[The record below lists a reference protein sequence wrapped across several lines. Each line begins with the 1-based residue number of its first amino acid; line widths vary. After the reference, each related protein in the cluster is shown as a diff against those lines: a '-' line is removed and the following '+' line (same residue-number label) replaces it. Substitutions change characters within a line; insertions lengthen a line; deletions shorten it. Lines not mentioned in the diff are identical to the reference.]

1 MSTDATDRGAFGCI
15 KELEEIEEM
24 RPDDRGALLRIL
36 TFSRHRDEE
45 VRMCAIEKLYE
56 FPEESVRHRVID
68 ALNDDEFLV
77 RTNALEIIGDWGHAS
92 DLDMV
97 LPFFDDES
105 EIVRFAAIE
114 AVGNLGVAKIAPRL
128 VRLIGTSTEGEC
140 VRIHSA
146 LRKLDISDNWPLSQ
160 LLGLL
165 ESSKPN
171 VRAAVVNS
179 INDDLHIEC
188 ELTLVE
194 QHLRK
199 ALAIEDVAHVKTHIH
214 DALTYVAS
222 QDIMNQAEFPTQE
235 SRANVI
241 DALTHEEASIRS
253 AALFTIGHLGSEI
266 DIHLVKDFLN
276 DPDQDVRLNAIDALA
291 NINKPYGLKFL
302 REHISN
308 ASERERVNIFAAIR
322 TIDGNDSNALHAL
335 LDLLGSKDH
344 EVRNAVAEAFD
355 NDTDLNENP
364 WLVEQRLSRAHEM
377 EKAGAAKR
385 SLASALNY
393 ALASRIRE
401 SINSEE
407 HDAYETIGAAID
419 HSDPR
424 VRCSALFAFGLLGD
438 RNDLEVIRNCLN
450 DSEESVRCSAIEAI
464 GDIGHP
470 SALKLLERSLEH
482 ASELE
487 QVAIHAAIRKI
498 DHGNG
503 SSLQDL
509 LGLLDSTNEEVR
521 IDVAESIDTDLG
533 VEDSL
538 REITDR
544 LKRAIA
550 AETSTSAMSSIEEAL
565 ARMQQLEQSV

>member
-1 MSTDATDRGAFGCI
+1 
-15 KELEEIEEM
+15 
-24 RPDDRGALLRIL
+24 
-36 TFSRHRDEE
+36 
-45 VRMCAIEKLYE
+45 
-56 FPEESVRHRVID
+56 
-68 ALNDDEFLV
+68 
-77 RTNALEIIGDWGHAS
+77 
-92 DLDMV
+92 
-97 LPFFDDES
+97 
-105 EIVRFAAIE
+105 
-114 AVGNLGVAKIAPRL
+114 
-128 VRLIGTSTEGEC
+128 
-140 VRIHSA
+140 
-146 LRKLDISDNWPLSQ
+146 
-160 LLGLL
+160 
-165 ESSKPN
+165 
-171 VRAAVVNS
+171 
-179 INDDLHIEC
+179 
-188 ELTLVE
+188 
-194 QHLRK
+194 
-199 ALAIEDVAHVKTHIH
+199 
-214 DALTYVAS
+214 
-222 QDIMNQAEFPTQE
+222 MNQAEFPTQE

>member
-1 MSTDATDRGAFGCI
+1 MSTDATDRNALGCI
-15 KELEEIEEM
+15 EELEEIEELS
-24 RPDDRGALLRIL
+24 PDDRGALLRIL

-56 FPEESVRHRVID
+56 FPEESVRDRVVD
-68 ALNDDEFLV
+68 ALNDIDFLV

-92 DLDMV
+92 DLDTV
-97 LPFFDDES
+97 LPYLDDES

-114 AVGNLGVAKIAPRL
+114 AVGNMGVATIVPLLIRL
-128 VRLIGTSTEGEC
+128 VGTSSEGEC
-140 VRIHSA
+140 VRIYSA
-146 LRKLDISDNWPLSQ
+146 LRKLDTSDNWPLSQ

-165 ESSKPN
+165 KSSKPN

-179 INDDLHIEC
+179 VNDDLHIEC
-188 ELTLVE
+188 ELKLVE

-199 ALAIEDVAHVKTHIH
+199 ALAIEDVAHVKTYIH
-214 DALTYVAS
+214 GALTYVAS
-222 QDIMNQAEFPTQE
+222 GDIMNQAEFPTQE

-253 AALFTIGHLGSEI
+253 AALFAIGNLGSEI
-266 DIHLVKDFLN
+266 DVNLVKDFLK

-322 TIDGNDSNALHAL
+322 TIDGSDSNALHAL
-335 LDLLGSKDH
+335 LDLLDSKDH
-344 EVRNAVAEAFD
+344 EVRTAVAEAFD
-355 NDTDLNENP
+355 DDFDLNENP
-364 WLVEQRLSRAHEM
+364 PLVEQRLSRALEM

-385 SLASALNY
+385 SLASALNF
-393 ALASRIRE
+393 ALACRIRE

-407 HDAYETIGAAID
+407 HDAYETIVAAID

-424 VRCSALFAFGLLGD
+424 VRRSALFALGLLGD
-438 RNDLEVIRNCLN
+438 RNDLEAIRNCLN

-470 SALKLLERSLEH
+470 SALKLLEQRLAH
-482 ASELE
+482 ASEVE
-487 QVAIHAAIRKI
+487 RVAILASIRKI
-498 DHGNG
+498 DRGNRP
-503 SSLQDL
+503 SLQDL
-509 LGLLDSTNEEVR
+509 LGLLDSTNELVR
-521 IDVAESIDTDLG
+521 TEVAEAIDIDLG
-533 VEDSL
+533 VESSL
-538 REITDR
+538 SEITDR
-544 LKRAIA
+544 LKKAIA
-550 AETSTSAMSSIEEAL
+550 AETSASAMSAL
-565 ARMQQLEQSV
+565 EDALVRMRDMKQRV